1 MNSRRELFLMA
12 GIAALLI
19 AALFTLVAPSGPG
32 VTPSTP
38 PSESPS
44 EVPSVSPSADPGS
57 GLPSADPFRVLVID
71 ATGTPTT
78 PLALCADGTM
88 TVDLSFVSEA
98 VGPVDLFLL
107 RDTAI
112 GASTPA
118 GVRDAAERANGVV
131 LRAEPGSVEIV
142 VMVAPPG
149 SGPITLVTVL
159 SRLEASPVDPEEQ
172 LEVPVDS
179 SITDVLDA
187 GC

>member
-1 MNSRRELFLMA
+1 MSSRRDLLLMA

-19 AALFTLVAPSGPG
+19 AALVTLVAPSGPG

-38 PSESPS
+38 PSEAPSEAPSASPS
-44 EVPSVSPSADPGS
+44 GDPGS
-57 GLPSADPFRVLVID
+57 GLPSADPFRVIVID
-71 ATGTPTT
+71 ATGAPTT

-88 TVDLSFVSEA
+88 TVDLSLAAEA

-107 RDTAI
+107 RDTVI
-112 GASTPA
+112 GAATPA
-118 GVRDAAERANGVV
+118 GIRDAAERANGMV
-131 LRAEPGSVEIV
+131 LRVEPGSMEIV

-159 SRLEASPVDPEEQ
+159 SRLDPSPVDPEEQ